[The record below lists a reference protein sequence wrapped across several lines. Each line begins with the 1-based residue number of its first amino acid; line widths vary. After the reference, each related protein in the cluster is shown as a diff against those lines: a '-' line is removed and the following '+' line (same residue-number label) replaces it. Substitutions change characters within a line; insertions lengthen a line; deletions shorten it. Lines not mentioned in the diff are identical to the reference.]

1 MLKKILNQVLRFTT
15 WGNTVIHFPYPYYAM
30 FLVAKGL
37 LISEGHMTKT
47 HSGVKSD
54 FSKFYVK
61 EGIFEQKCYVEL
73 SRSETFRNQADYD
86 VTFNFNK
93 KVAKERIIAAT
104 NFIKVVKDYIRNK

>member
-1 MLKKILNQVLRFTT
+1 MGKYRNSLSLSLLCNV
-15 WGNTVIHFPYPYYAM
+15 
-30 FLVAKGL
+30 LVAKGL

-61 EGIFEQKCYVEL
+61 EGIFEQKWYVEL